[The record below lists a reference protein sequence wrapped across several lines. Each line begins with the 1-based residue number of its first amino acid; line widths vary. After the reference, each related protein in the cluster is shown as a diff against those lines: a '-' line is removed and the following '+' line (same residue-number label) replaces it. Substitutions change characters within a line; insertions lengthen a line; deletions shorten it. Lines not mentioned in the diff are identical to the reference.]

1 MDGAARVK
9 RQRKAGATLRTEL
22 VVSVPGHV
30 IAATPALTLYT
41 DGYQVIL
48 KTAGTT
54 VVVHGGPASSVFVA
68 ADGDRAVIAADTC
81 VVLYRSTDLVA
92 RVMLAQPVTA
102 VAVSADHFA
111 ATSAAELCIDGVI
124 APAARRYSAIVFAGP
139 TELVASAACNVYS
152 LAAGLPERPLFGTG
166 GEAVLAMAAA
176 HDRVAVA
183 ISDAVL
189 VVHRGGAASF
199 TVPGAWTGVG
209 FHGPY
214 LVCAG
219 LESRR
224 LLYTTSGTGGLE
236 AILPVLTC
244 LLPDADGAAGLC
256 VGSNGVVHS
265 FGNDVFAASVFE

>member
-1 MDGAARVK
+1 MEGDARVK
-9 RQRKAGATLRTEL
+9 RQRKAGATLRTDL

-30 IAATPALTLYT
+30 IAATPVLTLFT
-41 DGYQVIL
+41 DGYRVLL

-68 ADGDRAVIAADTC
+68 ADGDRAVIAADTG
-81 VVLYRSTDLVA
+81 VVVYRSTE
-92 RVMLAQPVTA
+92 PVVQAALTQSVVA

-111 ATSAAELCIDGVI
+111 AASAAELCIDGVV
-124 APAARRYSAIVFAGP
+124 APAARQYSQIVFSGP

-152 LAAGLPERPLFGTG
+152 LAAGLPERPLFSTG
-166 GEAVLAMAAA
+166 GEAVLAMAAN
-176 HDRVAVA
+176 RNCVAVA
-183 ISDAVL
+183 ISDTVL
-189 VVHRGGAASF
+189 VVHRNGSASF

-224 LLYTTSGTGGLE
+224 LVYTTTGVGGLE
-236 AILPVLTC
+236 TVLPVLTC

-256 VGSNGVVHS
+256 VGRDGIVHI
-265 FGNDVFAASVFE
+265 FGNDVFSASVFE

>member
-1 MDGAARVK
+1 MEGQARVK
-9 RQRKAGATLRTEL
+9 RQRKAGAVLTTEL
-22 VVSVPGHV
+22 VASVPGHV

-54 VVVHGGPASSVFVA
+54 VVVHGGPASAVFVA
-68 ADGDRAVIAADTC
+68 ADGECSVIAADTC
-81 VVLYRSTDLVA
+81 VVVYRSTDVVVK
-92 RVMLAQPVTA
+92 VMLTQPVVA
-102 VAVSADHFA
+102 VAISADHFA
-111 ATSAAELCIDGVI
+111 AASATELCINGAV
-124 APAARRYSAIVFAGP
+124 APAARRYNSIAFAGP
-139 TELVASAACNVYS
+139 SELVATAACNVYS
-152 LAAGLPERPLFGTG
+152 LAAGLPERPLFSTG

-189 VVHRGGAASF
+189 VVRRDGSASF
-199 TVPGAWTGVG
+199 TVQGAWTGVG

-224 LLYTTSGTGGLE
+224 LVYTTSGSDGLE
-236 AILPVLTC
+236 AMLPVLTC

-256 VGSNGVVHS
+256 VGKDGIVHC
-265 FGNDVFAASVFE
+265 FGNDVFAASVLD